1 MLGEDDD
8 DEEDEEEMAE
18 EQPRHRHRRASLQAL
33 DQADYSDSEEN
44 DDADLPAYQN
54 KNKSKR
60 RPSLRSQRLQNMRNG
75 DNDDQVKALP
85 LDDNTINA
93 QEHPEAGGD
102 QNGRYPSR
110 SRRTIERFDPVKQA
124 SELSPG
130 GGGGG
135 GGSGHNTR
143 RSGKTSGGGRE
154 ICDTNAIGNEG
165 TKHDSR
171 ATDHIN
177 NSNERFS
184 RRYSVRER
192 KTIERF
198 VPTMDEPS
206 HNPNSNPSSHHH
218 HPDQVAAGGRRQYP
232 FRDRSLVTL
241 KDGGGGG
248 SRKRSRYAGERS
260 RLAGG
265 GGRLGRTSSRFGDYS
280 DGDELPLEPSHHYQP
295 RGTGGG
301 EGRKEPWQIALSSV
315 AAAAANHI
323 NLNNQPW
330 GGPSGYNNNN
340 NSNKPEKAANAEI
353 TPLEVDT
360 SLSWDQVGGLEHY
373 VRALKEMIFLPLVY
387 PELFE
392 RFKITP
398 PRGVL
403 FYGPPGTGKTLVARA
418 LAAHA
423 SRGAG
428 QKVSFFMRKGADI
441 LSKWVGEAERQL
453 RLLFEEAQKRA
464 PSIIFFDE
472 IDGLAP
478 VRSSKQDQIHNS
490 IVSTL
495 LALMDGLDT
504 RGQVVVIGA
513 TNRVDALDGALR
525 RPGRFDRELVF
536 PLPNERARKEII
548 RIHTSK
554 WASPPN
560 GELVEELASAAVGYC
575 GADLKALCTEASLAA
590 LRRKFSQIY
599 DSEKKLL
606 VDPGGI
612 SVEKRD
618 FLSALTAITPASHRS
633 AAAHA
638 RPLPTLTAPLLK
650 GQLQHILARVQRC
663 FPPAAASLRSGF
675 GFQNPAAGF
684 TNNSS
689 NSRNNNNSSS
699 SSFITATKTILRPRL
714 LICGSE
720 GNGQA
725 HLGPALLYALEGLP
739 VHSIGLPSLL
749 ADASARSAEEALV
762 HAVVEARRAAPAVL
776 FLPHL
781 QVWWDTAPASLRAT
795 LWTLLADLPP
805 DLPLLLLATADCNVE
820 DLDPGASAALFGAR
834 AGEGFYEVLVPGE
847 EERRAFFSPTAEAL
861 AFPPSKEHLQE
872 EDEEGGVS
880 IQHQQPVQAL
890 PLAPDA
896 IAAAAAHKKAEETA
910 VARQTYEHDQAA
922 LRALRVALREV
933 TTKLLRNR
941 RWELF
946 WMPPDPEDDPD
957 YWNTVTCP
965 MDLATILSRV
975 DGRKYNLPSQYLADM
990 ALIPRAERELHG
1002 DDPRG
1007 FREISKACA
1016 LEDEARSLV
1025 AAAVPNGLVE
1035 VLESIETKG
1044 GAAAAPVDMPA
1055 EVPLALDGRNKGR
1068 GVFGDGGGGGK
1079 RTTRLREAP
1088 VDDGVVHQDPEA
1100 ERRRIMALKRVAKQ
1114 QEEQENKQEDGR
1126 GGVEGEGGEEQLKQQ
1141 GEPPLL
1147 SQQQPQEEEVLIAT
1161 DNPDTNAPTEIEE
1174 NPANRQMARQL
1185 CDTLV
1190 RSTAG
1195 WSCDRMEGLNARLL
1209 SLVVDKRKVLD
1220 RKSVVE
1226 EAIDCIGL

>member
-1 MLGEDDD
+1 MLGEDEDD
-8 DEEDEEEMAE
+8 DEDEEEMAE
-18 EQPRHRHRRASLQAL
+18 EQHHHRHRRASLQAL
-33 DQADYSDSEEN
+33 DQAEYSDSEEN
-44 DDADLPAYQN
+44 EENKDDDDEDLAAYPN
-54 KNKSKR
+54 KNKNKR
-60 RPSLRSQRLQNMRNG
+60 RPSLRSQHLQNMRNG
-75 DNDDQVKALP
+75 EGDDQGKALP
-85 LDDNTINA
+85 LDDNIINT

-110 SRRTIERFDPVKQA
+110 NRRTLERFNPVKQA

-130 GGGGG
+130 SGG
-135 GGSGHNTR
+135 GGSRRSIR
-143 RSGKTSGGGRE
+143 RSGRTSGGISTG
-154 ICDTNAIGNEG
+154 IPNNNATGNG
-165 TKHDSR
+165 DTKHDSQ
-171 ATDHIN
+171 AAGDTN

-206 HNPNSNPSSHHH
+206 YNPNSNPSNHHH
-218 HPDQVAAGGRRQYP
+218 HHADHVAAGGRRQYS
-232 FRDRSLVTL
+232 FRDRTLVTL
-241 KDGGGGG
+241 KDGGGGGGG
-248 SRKRSRYAGERS
+248 SRKRSRYGGERS
-260 RLAGG
+260 RLGGG
-265 GGRLGRTSSRFGDYS
+265 GGRLGRTNSKFGEYS
-280 DGDELPLEPSHHYQP
+280 DGDELPLELTHHYQP

-301 EGRKEPWQIALSSV
+301 GGGRKEPWQRALSSV
-315 AAAAANHI
+315 AAAANH
-323 NLNNQPW
+323 LNNQPW

-495 LALMDGLDT
+495 LALMDGLDS

-536 PLPNERARKEII
+536 PLPNEGARKEIL

-590 LRRKFSQIY
+590 LRRKFPQIY

-650 GQLQHILARVQRC
+650 AQLQHVLARVQRC
-663 FPPAAASLRSGF
+663 FPPAAACFRSGF
-675 GFQNPAAGF
+675 GFKNPAAGF
-684 TNNSS
+684 TNN
-689 NSRNNNNSSS
+689 NISRNNNSSIS
-699 SSFITATKTILRPRL
+699 SLITATTTILRPRL

-749 ADASARSAEEALV
+749 SDASARSAEEALV

-805 DLPLLLLATADCNVE
+805 DLPLLLLATADCSVE

-834 AGEGFYEVLVPGE
+834 AGEGYYEVAVPGE

-861 AFPPSKEHLQE
+861 AFPPSKKHLQD
-872 EDEEGGVS
+872 EDKESSVS
-880 IQHQQPVQAL
+880 TQHPQPVQAL

-896 IAAAAAHKKAEETA
+896 IAAAAARKKAEETA
-910 VARQTYEHDQAA
+910 AARQIYEHDQAA
-922 LRALRVALREV
+922 LRALRVTLREV

-946 WMPPDPEDDPD
+946 WMPPDPEDDPE

-1007 FREISKACA
+1007 YREISKACA

-1025 AAAVPNGLVE
+1025 AAAVPDGLVE
-1035 VLESIETKG
+1035 VLESIEAKG

-1068 GVFGDGGGGGK
+1068 GVFGDGSGGGK
-1079 RTTRLREAP
+1079 RTTRLREVP
-1088 VDDGVVHQDPEA
+1088 IDDGVVHQDPEA
-1100 ERRRIMALKRVAKQ
+1100 ERRRIMALKRAAKQ
-1114 QEEQENKQEDGR
+1114 QEEQENKQEG
-1126 GGVEGEGGEEQLKQQ
+1126 GEGVEEQLEQQ

-1147 SQQQPQEEEVLIAT
+1147 LQQQQSQKEQVFIAT
-1161 DNPDTNAPTEIEE
+1161 DNPDNIAPSEIEE
-1174 NPANRQMARQL
+1174 NPANKEMARQL

-1195 WSCDRMEGLNARLL
+1195 WSCDRMEGLNARFL
-1209 SLVVDKRKVLD
+1209 SLVVDKRNILD
-1220 RKSVVE
+1220 RRSVVE
-1226 EAIDCIGL
+1226 EAMGCIGL